1 MACNEQSELI
11 RILVVPHLQDAPW
24 RDHACGRSGARKN
37 KLAAAVDD
45 ASSGLLA
52 LPAYAV
58 AKLQGKI
65 LAFLGSL
72 PLDASVQG
80 RAQGSM
86 KKVMKRAPRL
96 LVLSRT

>member
-1 MACNEQSELI
+1 LACNEQSELI

-45 ASSGLLA
+45 ASSG
-52 LPAYAV
+52 PAYAV